1 MANPEITNL
10 DNRTLKMGN
19 NKSRT
24 GVLLSGEVAV
34 EGQVLG
40 FVTASGKL
48 ALTKSALITGPE
60 FARVVAEHAVDASGG
75 DKPIT
80 YIIEGDLDDSLLV
93 FDGVDDLDTVIAGE
107 TDTYREMFRDFGIL
121 ANTYKNDQIQD
132 NQP

>member
-1 MANPEITNL
+1 MSNPEITNL

-24 GVLLSGEVAV
+24 GVLVMGEVAV
-34 EGQVLG
+34 KGQVLG

-48 ALTKSALITGPE
+48 ALFKSGGATGIE
-60 FARVVAEHAVDASGG
+60 FARVVAEHAVDATAA
-75 DKPIT
+75 DKAIT

-93 FDGVDDLDTVIAGE
+93 FDGADDLDTVVAGQ
-107 TDTYREMFRDFGIL
+107 TDTVREMLRDFSIL
-121 ANTYKNDQIQD
+121 ANTYLNDQIQD